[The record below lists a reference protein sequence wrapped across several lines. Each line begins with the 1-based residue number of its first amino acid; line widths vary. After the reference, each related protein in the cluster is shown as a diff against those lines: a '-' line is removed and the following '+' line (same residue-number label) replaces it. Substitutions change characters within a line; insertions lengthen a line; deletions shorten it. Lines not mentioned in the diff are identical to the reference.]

1 MKRHVFIVKALWDKE
16 AKVFY
21 SESDI
26 DGLYIEA
33 KNLKEFE
40 EIMMDLAPD
49 LILANHF
56 SKRDNSSAS
65 LADMIPA
72 ISLQVPQMAIA

>member
-1 MKRHVFIVKALWDKE
+1 MKRHVFIVKALWDE
-16 AKVFY
+16 ETRVFY

-26 DGLYIEA
+26 DGLHIEA
-33 KNLKEFE
+33 KSLKEFE
-40 EIMMDLAPD
+40 DIMMELAPE

-56 SKRDNSSAS
+56 SQRDNSRAS

-72 ISLQVPQMAIA
+72 ISLQVPQVAIA